1 MVSQLVMLVLA
12 PVLTRLYLPSEFGA
26 YSLFISITSVVGLV
40 SSLKYDQ
47 AIMLARLDKDAN
59 AIFLLSLSITSLTT
73 ILSAIAIIVLQ
84 SFNIKEVND
93 ISDMVWYIPI
103 GIFLIGALQILNSYL
118 SRKQN
123 YKGIA
128 TTRMIN
134 SLSMMSVQIGGK
146 NIATAEQLIQK
157 KLHTSV
163 HLSFERFD
171 WLILGKIFADSLSL
185 LILLKNISITTPL
198 KSIKASAS
206 RLKANAKKHYYFP
219 RYQSLTVLSNAIS
232 QNLPVFL
239 LAGLYSVEIAGLYAL
254 TVRVLKAPINLIGA
268 STKEVYYQRASKMY
282 ISKENIYPLYIKTTK
297 SLIKLFIAPLFLVL
311 FFGEE
316 LYGFAFGDNWKTS
329 GALSQILVF
338 WYFFGFINAPS
349 IATFSIISKQNI
361 QMATEIFTLAMCLLA
376 IYGGYYFSNSY
387 YISILAYVFINV
399 ISNVFLIIYIY
410 KTLRI
415 NDVNNV

>member
-73 ILSAIAIIVLQ
+73 ALSAIAIIALQ
-84 SFNIKEVND
+84 ALNIKEIND

-103 GIFLIGALQILNSYL
+103 GIFLIGALQIFNSYL
-118 SRKQN
+118 SRKQS
-123 YKGIA
+123 YKQIA
-128 TTRMIN
+128 TTRMVN

-157 KLHTSV
+157 ELNTSV
-163 HLSFERFD
+163 HLGFERFD

-198 KSIKASAS
+198 KSIKTSAS
-206 RLKANAKKHYYFP
+206 RLKANARKHHYFP
-219 RYQSLTVLSNAIS
+219 RYQSLTVFSSAVS

-239 LAGLYSVEIAGLYAL
+239 LAWLYSVEIAGFYAL
-254 TVRVLKAPINLIGA
+254 SSRVLRAPINLIGS
-268 STKEVYYQRASKMY
+268 STKEVYYQKASKMFSEGQS
-282 ISKENIYPLYIKTTK
+282 IFTLYIKTT
-297 SLIKLFIAPLFLVL
+297 LGLTKLFIIPFIVVILLGEYLFGVI
-311 FFGEE
+311 
-316 LYGFAFGDNWKTS
+316 FGDSWIIA
-329 GALSQILVF
+329 GELSQLLIL
-338 WYFFGFINAPS
+338 WYFVGFINAPS
-349 IATFSIISKQNI
+349 IATFSILSKQKV
-361 QMATEIFTLAMCLLA
+361 QMIVEIVSLILCATSIFLGFF
-376 IYGGYYFSNSY
+376 IFKSY
-387 YISILAYVFINV
+387 YVSIAMFTAINV
-399 ISNVFLIIYIY
+399 CINVFLITYIY
-410 KTLRI
+410 KSLKVKT
-415 NDVNNV
+415 